1 MPMKADLHVHST
13 ASDGTLSPTALVER
27 AHARGVEV
35 LAIADH
41 DSVSGLAEAHEAAQ
55 RLGVTLINAAELS
68 AVADGRDIH
77 VLAYFVDPTDSRLED
92 LLRELRASRRARA
105 EAMVA
110 ALGEA
115 GFDISFDD
123 VLDIAGGG
131 ALGRSHVA
139 RALVSAGH
147 AESIRRAFETLIG
160 RDRPFYVPKSSAT
173 PDEVIATIRTL
184 GAIPVLAHPG
194 VTQTD
199 DLIDEMVDAGLLGI
213 EAYHADHTPE
223 QILSYAELAEKMG
236 LLVTGGTDFHGPG
249 APNPDIGSVA
259 VPPTNV
265 AELIAAGE
273 RL

>member
-13 ASDGTLSPTALVER
+13 ASDGTLSPTALLER
-27 AHARGVEV
+27 AYARGVEV

-41 DSVSGLAEAHEAAQ
+41 DSVSGLAEAHKAAQ
-55 RLGVTLINAAELS
+55 RLGITLINAAELS
-68 AVADGRDIH
+68 AVANGRDIH

-139 RALVSAGH
+139 RALVGAGH

-160 RDRPFYVPKSSAT
+160 RDKPFYVPKRSAT
-173 PDEVIATIRTL
+173 PDEVIATIRSL

-199 DLIDEMVDAGLLGI
+199 DLIAEMVDAGLLGI

-223 QILSYAELAEKMG
+223 QMLRYAAHAERLG

-259 VPPTNV
+259 VPPAKV
-265 AELIAAGE
+265 EELIAAGE